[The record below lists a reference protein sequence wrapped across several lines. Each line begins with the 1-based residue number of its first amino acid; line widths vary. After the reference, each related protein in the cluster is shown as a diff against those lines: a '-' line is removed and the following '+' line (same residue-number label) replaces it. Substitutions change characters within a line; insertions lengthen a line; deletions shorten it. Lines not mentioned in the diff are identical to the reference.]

1 LSRPPYHV
9 RRKLEQKQVEIVEGT
24 EFTLRCTNCNTT
36 WTPETE
42 GRQRLPKRYW
52 ECPQGCNTKI
62 GKKTKP
68 TTINTL
74 LVDDDEELCRTLAA
88 IMRKMGYTV
97 TTAHNG
103 AQALEATREKKFD
116 AVILDIKL
124 PDTDGV
130 DLLKIIKDR
139 DPIIGTIMLS
149 GAATLQDAVNSLN
162 QGADAFI
169 IKPVDPSEFL
179 HKLGILTGFKR
190 LERELREAR
199 AKYTELYSIV
209 DRK

>member
-1 LSRPPYHV
+1 
-9 RRKLEQKQVEIVEGT
+9 
-24 EFTLRCTNCNTT
+24 
-36 WTPETE
+36 
-42 GRQRLPKRYW
+42 
-52 ECPQGCNTKI
+52 
-62 GKKTKP
+62 
-68 TTINTL
+68 
-74 LVDDDEELCRTLAA
+74 
-88 IMRKMGYTV
+88 MGYTV